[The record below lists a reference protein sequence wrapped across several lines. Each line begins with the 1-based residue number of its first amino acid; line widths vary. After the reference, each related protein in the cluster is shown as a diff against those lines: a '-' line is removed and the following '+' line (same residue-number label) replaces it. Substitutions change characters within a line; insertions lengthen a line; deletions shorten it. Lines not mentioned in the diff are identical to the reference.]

1 MCSSTCDDDD
11 VWKQI
16 QAMRMRRPPT
26 KLSTLQSN
34 PSDIVNKHNDL
45 RRNVRPTASNMLEM
59 LAAVE
64 RTCTCPAPRTPGATL
79 SDWYDEVQNW
89 RYGVGSTNGRV
100 VGHYTQV
107 QLYLSPT
114 SCGVAYCPN
123 SQYKY
128 FYVCQYC
135 PPGNFQY
142 ARPYKSGPSCGD
154 CPNACN
160 NKLCTNPCPY
170 ADKYSNCPDL
180 KQQETCSNAD
190 VASWCPASCKCTSQ
204 II

>member
-16 QAMRMRRPPT
+16 QAMRMRSGSHNLVFFVRPT

-34 PSDIVNKHNDL
+34 PSDIVKKHNDL

-59 LAAVE
+59 SWSSEAAANAQKWAN
-64 RTCTCPAPRTPGATL
+64 TCSMNHSPDSSREPWSNAIQ
-79 SDWYDEVQNW
+79 DWYDEVQNW

-107 QLYLSPT
+107 VWYRSNKVG
-114 SCGVAYCPN
+114 CGVAYCPN
-123 SQYKY
+123 PQYKY

-135 PPGNFQY
+135 PP
-142 ARPYKSGPSCGD
+142 
-154 CPNACN
+154 
-160 NKLCTNPCPY
+160 
-170 ADKYSNCPDL
+170 
-180 KQQETCSNAD
+180 
-190 VASWCPASCKCTSQ
+190 
-204 II
+204 